1 MEQDGTRV
9 YIPSLDRHVAVHELT
24 ATNKMNLISKREREL
39 ERTEESSSVRALID
53 METISD
59 GLFLDDIPEL
69 SDLSV
74 DEAWSLTEAE
84 VDIVIAEARRKN
96 PRFFDRTL
104 RMIGSLMQSR
114 LGGRDVT

>member
-9 YIPSLDRHVAVHELT
+9 YIPSLDRHVSVRELT
-24 ATNKMNLISKREREL
+24 ATNKMHLIAKREREL
-39 ERTEESSSVRALID
+39 ERTEDSSSVRALID

-84 VDIVIAEARRKN
+84 VDIIISEAKRKN
-96 PRFFDRTL
+96 PRFFGRTL
-104 RMIGSLMQSR
+104 RMIGSLMRSR
-114 LGGRDVT
+114 LEGRDVT